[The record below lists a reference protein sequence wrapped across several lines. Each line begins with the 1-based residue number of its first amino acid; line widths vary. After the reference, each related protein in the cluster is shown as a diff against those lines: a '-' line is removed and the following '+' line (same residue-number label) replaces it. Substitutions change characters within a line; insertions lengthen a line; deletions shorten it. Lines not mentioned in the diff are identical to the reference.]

1 MCRAPRAAPV
11 LSPTDWRSYWPTTAF
26 PWNARTPTGR
36 SRPPVVTRLS
46 SGRKGRTL
54 QFNGHLDTV
63 HLPYEAPSV
72 IDGVLGGSGAADMK
86 GGLSSAIEAMRPEL
100 LPGGGILLTA
110 HDLHEGPWG
119 DGRQAEALIRD
130 G

>member
-1 MCRAPRAAPV
+1 MP
-11 LSPTDWRSYWPTTAF
+11 SPTRSAGPVADRLAQLLADDGFPVERPDADWPESPA
-26 PWNARTPTGR
+26 
-36 SRPPVVTRLS
+36 VVTRLS

-86 GGLSSAIEAMRPEL
+86 GGLSSAIEAMRALRDAEL
-100 LPGGGILLTA
+100 LPGGGILLT
-110 HDLHEGPWG
+110 
-119 DGRQAEALIRD
+119 
-130 G
+130 